1 MEVLRIGSSG
11 EEVRKLQQRLVDEG
25 YSVGNAGVDGKY
37 GNDTASAV
45 KRYQA
50 SNQLEVD
57 GVAGPMTQSRLY
69 GTQNESGQDAVS
81 GGEKRQVQAKQET
94 PATSDNPAYASATDE
109 AYQKALSA
117 LQKSQ
122 KNMPTYGATYDQ
134 QLADLYEQI
143 VNREKFNYDMNAD
156 ALYQQY
162 AQQYAQLGQLA
173 MRDTMGQAAA
183 LTGGYGN
190 SYAQT
195 VGQQTYQQY
204 LSQLNDKV
212 PELYGLALDQ
222 YNREGQ
228 DMLNRYSIL
237 NDLQDEE
244 YARYQDQLDRY
255 WQNVQLDYQTWRDTV
270 GDQQWQQSFD
280 YGVQQD
286 KANNLIGLMTS
297 AGYQPSEDELAAA
310 GISKEQAD
318 AYRQVYEL
326 SRVYSSGGGG
336 GSGRGGSENPDKATQ
351 LKYVSS
357 MSSADLVAAM
367 QGYQMMKDNTGLEVF
382 LNDCVTSGR
391 LTQEQAINYYGMY
404 HVEEYTKPS
413 GTNSYTGGGGVN
425 RTYTK

>member
-1 MEVLRIGSSG
+1 MAVLRIGSSG

-25 YSVGNAGVDGKY
+25 YSVGKAGVDGKY
-37 GNDTASAV
+37 GNDTEAAV
-45 KRYQA
+45 KRYQT
-50 SNQLEVD
+50 SNQLDVD

-69 GTQNESGQDAVS
+69 GTQNESGQDGVS
-81 GGEKRQVQAKQET
+81 GGAEQRVQATQKVQE
-94 PATSDNPAYASATDE
+94 ASDTPAYASATDE

-117 LQKSQ
+117 LQNAQ
-122 KNMPTYGATYDQ
+122 ENMPTYGATYDQ

-183 LTGGYGN
+183 LTGGYGS

-228 DMLNRYSIL
+228 DMLNRYSML

-255 WQNVQLDYQTWRDTV
+255 WQNVQFDYQTWRDTV

-297 AGYQPSEDELAAA
+297 AGYQPSDEELAAA
-310 GISKEQAD
+310 GMSKEQAN

-326 SRVYSSGGGG
+326 SRVYN
-336 GSGRGGSENPDKATQ
+336 SGRGGDEIKDKDAQ

-391 LTQEQAINYYGMY
+391 LTQQQAINYYGMY
-404 HVEEYTKPS
+404 HVEEYTKPA
-413 GTNSYTGGGGVN
+413 GANSYTGGGGVN

>member
-1 MEVLRIGSSG
+1 MAVLQIGSSG

-25 YSVGNAGVDGKY
+25 YSVGEAGVDGKY
-37 GNDTASAV
+37 GNDTAAAV
-45 KRYQA
+45 KRYQT
-50 SNQLEVD
+50 SNQLTVD
-57 GVAGPMTQSRLY
+57 GVAGPLTQSRLY
-69 GTQNESGQDAVS
+69 GEQSNSRQTAVS
-81 GGEKRQVQAKQET
+81 GGAEQRAQATQKVQEA
-94 PATSDNPAYASATDE
+94 SDTPAYASATDE

-117 LQKSQ
+117 LQNAQ
-122 KNMPTYGATYDQ
+122 ENMPTYGATYDQ

-183 LTGGYGN
+183 LTGGYGS

-255 WQNVQLDYQTWRDTV
+255 WQNVQFDYQTWRDTV

-280 YGVQQD
+280 YGVQKD
-286 KANNLIGLMTS
+286 KAKNLIGLIKS
-297 AGYQPSEDELAAA
+297 AGYQPSEEELAAA
-310 GISKEQAD
+310 GMSKEQAD

-326 SRVYSSGGGG
+326 SRVYSRSGA
-336 GSGRGGSENPDKATQ
+336 KAAQ
-351 LKYVSS
+351 LKYVAT
-357 MSSADLVAAM
+357 MSSKDLVAAM
-367 QGYQMMKDNTGLEVF
+367 QGYQMMKDNTSLEAF

-413 GTNSYTGGGGVN
+413 GTNRYTGGGGVN
-425 RTYTK
+425 GNYINYIK

>member
-1 MEVLRIGSSG
+1 MAVLRIGSSG

-25 YSVGNAGVDGKY
+25 YSVGKAGVDGKY
-37 GNDTASAV
+37 GNDTEAAV
-45 KRYQA
+45 KRYQT
-50 SNQLEVD
+50 SNQLDVD

-69 GTQNESGQDAVS
+69 GTQNESGQAAVS
-81 GGEKRQVQAKQET
+81 GGEKRQVQATQET
-94 PATSDNPAYASATDE
+94 PATSDNPSYATATDE

-122 KNMPTYGATYDQ
+122 ESMPTYGATYDQ

-183 LTGGYGN
+183 LTGGYGS

-204 LSQLNDKV
+204 LSQLNDRV

-255 WQNVQLDYQTWRDTV
+255 WQNVQLDYQKWRDTV

-280 YGVQQD
+280 YGVQKD
-286 KANNLIGLMTS
+286 KAKNLIGLMKS
-297 AGYQPSEDELAAA
+297 AGYQPSEEELAAA
-310 GISKEQAD
+310 GMSKEQAD

-326 SRVYSSGGGG
+326 SRVYSR
-336 GSGRGGSENPDKATQ
+336 RGNDKTAQ

-357 MSSADLVAAM
+357 ISSDDLVAAM
-367 QGYQMMKDNTGLEVF
+367 QGYQMMKDNTSLEAF

-404 HVEEYTKPS
+404 HVEEYTKPA
-413 GTNSYTGGGGVN
+413 GTNSYTGGGGVSRN
-425 RTYTK
+425 YTK